1 LILPNNLIPYL
12 FRKKRAPTLSRT
24 LTRNPSARHQTA

>member
-12 FRKKRAPTLSRT
+12 FRKKRAPTVSRT
-24 LTRNPSARHQTA
+24 LTRCLARGTK